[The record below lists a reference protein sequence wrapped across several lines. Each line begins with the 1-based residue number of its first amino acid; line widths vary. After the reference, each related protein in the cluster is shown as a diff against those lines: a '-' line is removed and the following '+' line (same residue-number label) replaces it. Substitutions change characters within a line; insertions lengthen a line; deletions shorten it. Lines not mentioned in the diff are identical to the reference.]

1 MKNKTIYIIIDALR
15 YDLFEDPDVRSILFP
30 NINNLI
36 KRGFIKKA
44 VANAQSTQFVLPS
57 LFSSTYPLDHGGYNY
72 GIRNRYSYV
81 QEIKKKKKKNLFDVN
96 MQSNGWWKWL

>member
-81 QEIKKKKKKNLFDVN
+81 QEIKKKKKNLFDVN
-96 MQSNGWWKWL
+96 MQSNGGGKWL